1 MNNKRNLRTTNKLI
15 AVVAALVV
23 MAILLVNV
31 TNAGNAN
38 QSGTTRIPLTS
49 RFQQQSAVANRGVDT
64 ILDGS
69 FEAGASGDSP
79 DWTEASSVFGTP
91 LCTAGSCGTGGGTAG
106 PLTGT
111 VWSWFGGAGGGG
123 EVGTMTQSLTIND
136 LAGGT
141 ATVDFFLWTG
151 SFDPAGTDT
160 LTVTLG
166 GDPLITIAET
176 DATYQAGYAL
186 VSLDVSS
193 YDDGVAR
200 DLVIGG
206 TDSSGLNTNLNVDDV
221 SLVIIPG
228 GGATNTPTEEPTV
241 ETTPTETETPGGATE
256 TPTDEPTATPTET
269 PEGTELID
277 NGDFELLG
285 SDGKPDLT
293 PWVVKNSSGDKAK
306 CNKDKDGDGIPDK
319 IFANTGNCAFVFKG
333 LPGDAGK
340 LEQTIDLTGVTL
352 GVGDA
357 LNLTFAAQS
366 KGSGLAKS
374 KVVFKYG
381 DDTKTK
387 ISVNTTDTADLYAP
401 FAGSESLTSTD
412 VVKSKISFKMTTES
426 GKVYVDGVSL
436 RLVSAATETPTEEAT
451 VAETETPA
459 ATETPTD
466 TPAPRLNNRG

>member
-1 MNNKRNLRTTNKLI
+1 VGAASAQQPEPKSPSGASFQTRSGSFSIGDTTILPGAFPRAPFSITQSVDTTTITQFNSVSCNAGGLHADNHYYRVFDLAADFGITTAVDITSIDLGIEQALGATGDQPISIDLYTSTTNPPTLASMTLI
-15 AVVAALVV
+15 QANPQVVADASLVV
-23 MAILLVNV
+23 QNFVVTGSIPASSILVVDVFTPDGQTAGNSFFIGS
-31 TNAGNAN
+31 NAGGQNDP
-38 QSGTTRIPLTS
+38 SYI
-49 RFQQQSAVANRGVDT
+49 
-64 ILDGS
+64 
-69 FEAGASGDSP
+69 ASGACGI
-79 DWTEASSVFGTP
+79 TEPTDLAAIGFGTMHIVMVVN
-91 LCTAGSCGTGGGTAG
+91 GDD
-106 PLTGT
+106 
-111 VWSWFGGAGGGG
+111 GGGG
-123 EVGTMTQSLTIND
+123 PTETPTEV
-136 LAGGT
+136 
-141 ATVDFFLWTG
+141 
-151 SFDPAGTDT
+151 
-160 LTVTLG
+160 VT
-166 GDPLITIAET
+166 E
-176 DATYQAGYAL
+176 
-186 VSLDVSS
+186 
-193 YDDGVAR
+193 
-200 DLVIGG
+200 
-206 TDSSGLNTNLNVDDV
+206 
-221 SLVIIPG
+221 
-228 GGATNTPTEEPTV
+228 TNTP
-241 ETTPTETETPGGATE
+241 GGPTE
-256 TPTDEPTATPTET
+256 TPTDEPTSTPTET

-333 LPGDAGK
+333 VVGDTGK

-366 KGSGLAKS
+366 KGGGLAKS